1 MSRLDDLPPD
11 QRATLSLLLGQ
22 RKSYAEVAALL
33 GLPEGAVHDRAHA
46 ALAVLAPL
54 KARELTAERR
64 ESIGEYL
71 LGQQTSVA
79 DRLATRTYL
88 DASAPARAWANAIS
102 TEIVPLS
109 SAPLPEIPQPGS
121 GRRARGGQRRAEP
134 DRPRAASQ
142 TPGVEPAGPT
152 QPISRLGGA
161 LLLAGILVA
170 VIVAIILVT
179 SGGGGGSHATTSA
192 GSSANASSTGSTK
205 PGDSTTSK
213 GSTGSGG
220 PTEEARLT
228 LTLAGPLEQSDRR
241 RGDPRRRQQTRLL
254 PGRRTPAPDQRL
266 LLRHLAVQL
275 ADAATWPSARAPRS
289 AHRARCRE
297 APCCRPMRANT
308 TRCCSRARRANG
320 QAIRGRSYSA
330 ARSVWAARRHEL
342 ARVHDPGG
350 VEL

>member
-33 GLPEGAVHDRAHA
+33 GIPERAVHDRAHA
-46 ALAVLAPL
+46 ALAVLDPL

-88 DASAPARAWANAIS
+88 DASAPAREWAGAIA
-102 TEIVPLS
+102 TEIAPLS

-121 GRRARGGQRRAEP
+121 GPAPGEVNGETEP

-142 TPGVEPAGPT
+142 TPGVEPAGPA
-152 QPISRLGGA
+152 QPISRRGGA

-192 GSSANASSTGSTK
+192 GGSADASSTGSTK
-205 PGDSTTSK
+205 PSGSTTSK

-228 LTLAGPLEQSDRR
+228 LTPPDPSSKAIGVVAILAEGSKKAFYLAAEHLPPTNGFFYAIWLYKSPTSFLALSKSPPVGSSGTLQ
-241 RGDPRRRQQTRLL
+241 GGALL
-254 PGRRTPAPDQRL
+254 PANAGQYDKML
-266 LLRHLAVQL
+266 LTRE
-275 ADAATWPSARAPRS
+275 TSERPSHPGPIVLSGPFSLGRS
-289 AHRARCRE
+289 A
-297 APCCRPMRANT
+297 P
-308 TRCCSRARRANG
+308 
-320 QAIRGRSYSA
+320 
-330 ARSVWAARRHEL
+330 
-342 ARVHDPGG
+342 
-350 VEL
+350 